1 MDDLLIPNASTHDVV
16 SFLIQIDGKTLDA
29 TYQVM
34 SISIMKEV
42 NRIPVARI
50 VVRDGDAAQQNF
62 ELSNTDTFIPGKK
75 IVISLG
81 FDGNNNQ
88 AFKGIITRQS
98 IKVKENGNTELSV
111 ECRDEA
117 VKMTLGRHSRYYE
130 NILDSELFDTLIGR
144 YPGLNGNIP
153 KKTKLKHKQIVQHH
167 ITDWDLLLLRSEANG
182 MLVNVKDGTIDIGQ
196 PDTSTNP
203 VAQITYG
210 FSVIEFEAEM
220 DARDQW
226 KKVEAH
232 SWDYAGQQLFN
243 ADTTEA
249 SAFTQPGN
257 LAGSTLA
264 AAVSPDVYEMH
275 HSGYLLEQELQD
287 WVDGLMIRSRLSK
300 TRGRARVT
308 GFSGIRPGDMVK
320 LSGVGDRFNG
330 NTYVTAVRQDVTA
343 GSWDTQIQ
351 FGLDPER
358 YAETFA
364 NINDPQA
371 AGLIGAV
378 HGLQIGV
385 VVQLESDPDG
395 EFRILVKVPVI
406 DNNAQGLWTRVASL
420 DAGGS
425 RGAFFMPEIGDE
437 VIVGFIND
445 DPRHAVM
452 LGMLHSSAKQA
463 PITPRNAN
471 NEKGFTTRS
480 KMRVHF
486 NDQTNTITIDTP
498 AGNSIQLDEQGTKV
512 EIIDQNSNKIT
523 MDSSGI
529 TVNSPLNVTVKAGAD
544 LSLSAGAS
552 LSISAASISV
562 KADASL
568 DMEGALTKVAAQG
581 ILEISGSIVKIN

>member
-1 MDDLLIPNASTHDVV
+1 MDELLIPNPSQHDVV
-16 SFLIQIDGKTLDA
+16 SFAIKVDGKALDA
-29 TYQVM
+29 TYQIM
-34 SISIMKEV
+34 SITIMKEV
-42 NRIPVARI
+42 NRIPVARVI
-50 VVRDGDAAQQNF
+50 IRDGDAAQGKF
-62 ELSNTDTFIPGKK
+62 ELSDADTFIPGKK

-81 FDGNNNQ
+81 FDGTNKQ
-88 AFKGIITRQS
+88 AFAGIITRQAV
-98 IKVKENGNTELSV
+98 KVREKGSTELSI

-117 VKMTLGRHSRYYE
+117 VRMTLGRNSRYFE
-130 NILDSELFDTLIGR
+130 NLLDSELFDNLIGR
-144 YPGLNGNIP
+144 YPGISSDIP
-153 KKTKLKHKQIVQHH
+153 KKTQLKHKQIVQHH
-167 ITDWDLLLLRSEANG
+167 ITDWDFLLLRAEANG
-182 MLVNVKDGTIDIGQ
+182 MLVNVKDGTIRIGR

-203 VAQITYG
+203 VVQVTYG
-210 FSVIEFEAEM
+210 FSVMEFEAEM
-220 DARDQW
+220 DAREQW

-232 SWDYAGQQLFN
+232 SWDYTGQQLFN

-249 SAFTQPGN
+249 SGFVQPGN
-257 LAGSTLA
+257 LAGSDLA
-264 AAVSPDVYEMH
+264 AAVSPDSYGMH
-275 HSGYLLEQELQD
+275 HSGHLLEQELQD
-287 WVDGLMIRSRLSK
+287 WVDGLMIRSRLAK

-308 GFSGIRPGDMVK
+308 GFGGINPGDMIK
-320 LSGVGDRFNG
+320 LAGVGNRYNG
-330 NTYVTAVRQDVTA
+330 NCYCTAVRQDVTA

-358 YAETFA
+358 YAEVYE

-371 AGLIGAV
+371 AGLVGAV

-385 VVQLESDPDG
+385 VVQLENDPDG

-420 DAGGS
+420 DAGDN

-463 PITPRNAN
+463 PITPKDAN

-486 NDQTNTITIDTP
+486 NDDTKTITIDTP

-512 EIIDQNSNKIT
+512 EIVDQNQNKIT

-529 TVNSPLNVTVKAGAD
+529 TVNSPLEITVKAGTD

-562 KADASL
+562 KADADL
-568 DMEGALTKVAAQG
+568 DLEGALAKLAAQG
-581 ILEISGSIVKIN
+581 ILEVSGSIVKIN